1 MSIQPVPP
9 ERQSGSDPLCRS
21 VLDRV
26 AAGAAVI
33 TTAGMIAT
41 PLLPQAGRGRRWL
54 SSVVVTAMFTTTTAN
69 ATRRWGTG
77 RAVGAATLTAT
88 ATAAVERVGTRTGIP
103 FGRYSYT
110 SALRPQI
117 AHVPVIVPLAW
128 FGMGLPSREAAHAA
142 LGARS
147 TPTGRVLLGSA
158 AMTAWDLFLDP
169 QMVGEGYW
177 AWARRGRY
185 RGIPLSNFVGWFV
198 TGLGIMAALE
208 ALLPPRHATEAT
220 TGNTAT
226 TVTDAT
232 TVTVS
237 GSSDADATRPRPSPV
252 GDARLIGEYGFM
264 SVMQT
269 LGFARFFR
277 DPLVAAVGGAA
288 MLPIAAAAT
297 VNRMRGTR

>member
-1 MSIQPVPP
+1 MRRPL
-9 ERQSGSDPLCRS
+9 GSDAFDRS
-21 VLDRV
+21 VIADRV
-26 AAGAAVI
+26 ATGAAVV

-41 PLLPQAGRGRRWL
+41 PLLAQGGRGRRLL
-54 SSVVVTAMFTTTTAN
+54 SSVVVGAMFTTTTAN
-69 ATRRWGTG
+69 AVRRWGAG
-77 RAVGAATLTAT
+77 RALGAASLTAV

-103 FGRYSYT
+103 FGRYAYT
-110 SALRPQI
+110 SALQPQV

-147 TPTGRVLLGSA
+147 TSTRRIALGSA

-177 AWARRGRY
+177 AWARRGVY
-185 RGIPLSNFVGWFV
+185 RGIPLSNYLGWFA
-198 TGLGIMAALE
+198 TGLGIMAAFDV
-208 ALLPPRHATEAT
+208 LLP
-220 TGNTAT
+220 
-226 TVTDAT
+226 
-232 TVTVS
+232 
-237 GSSDADATRPRPSPV
+237 ADRPRSPNGGANPDRGEV

-277 DPLVAAVGGAA
+277 DPVVAAVGGAA
-288 MLPIAAAAT
+288 MLPLSVVAVA
-297 VNRMRGTR
+297 NRLRGAR